1 MVTHTVTAPAQVC
14 SGVVKTQ
21 GIPMEGLKSVTQGLL
36 TATAYCLA
44 FQLSWH
50 CSLDQWYLPAG
61 LRIAALLLAPSRLL
75 PWVLMGDVA
84 ALLMIRVPA
93 ISSVGV
99 NPTWAYASPW
109 ILVPAIALVPI
120 AIRARYG
127 AVHRAGA
134 SLIPMLLV
142 TAVWGALCTL
152 GTNIMLD
159 GPSSAISGVKFAR
172 FAVGD
177 YLGMLMVVLPVLLWM
192 RRHDEETPS
201 RLTPHCALAV
211 LATAL
216 IFALAT
222 LPQSNVARL
231 GLMSL
236 LIVPAV
242 LLTWLHGWRG
252 AAIGVV
258 LANTALAFS
267 LRNTGVLGAYDSIG
281 FVVQVMLA
289 TTATGLF
296 VLGARISSTLAE
308 VRLRLRGEQQALD
321 TAKLSYL
328 WAERELREHV
338 IEYVDIEVQMNRLRR
353 DIESHLKS
361 RGQHEAA
368 MRMIR
373 TGSIQSKMLHE
384 YINALYPLE
393 IETHGLYHVFR
404 SPGFASSSHT
414 EIHPVMLRGNPM
426 QLSIGLQL
434 AVYRCTQQAIACLS
448 PARRHTIKARVGKLR
463 GLQGIAVS
471 IYGDKP
477 ESKPASRTA
486 LENTAE
492 LSSRVRSYGGTC
504 RRHHTSKISF
514 FVSEPTGTRSIFRYD
529 EPAVTTR
536 ECL

>member
-1 MVTHTVTAPAQVC
+1 
-14 SGVVKTQ
+14 
-21 GIPMEGLKSVTQGLL
+21 MEGLKSVTQGLL

-75 PWVLMGDVA
+75 PWILLGDVA

-426 QLSIGLQL
+426 QLSVGLQL
-434 AVYRCTQQAIACLS
+434 AVYRCTQQAIACLP

-477 ESKPASRTA
+477 ESKPASRTT

-504 RRHHTSKISF
+504 RRHHTGKISF

-536 ECL
+536 EYL

>member
-1 MVTHTVTAPAQVC
+1 
-14 SGVVKTQ
+14 
-21 GIPMEGLKSVTQGLL
+21 MEGLKSVTQGLL

-75 PWVLMGDVA
+75 PWILLGDVA

-127 AVHRAGA
+127 AVHSAGA

-211 LATAL
+211 LMTAL

-308 VRLRLRGEQQALD
+308 ARLRLRGEQQALD

-404 SPGFASSSHT
+404 SPGFASASHT
-414 EIHPVMLRGNPM
+414 EIHPMMLRGNPM
-426 QLSIGLQL
+426 KLSVGLQL
-434 AVYRCTQQAIACLS
+434 AVYRCTQQAIACLT
-448 PARRHTIKARVGKLR
+448 PARRHTIKARVGKLG
-463 GLQGIAVS
+463 GLQDIAIS

-477 ESKPASRTA
+477 QSKPASRTA

-504 RRHHTSKISF
+504 RRHHTGKISF
-514 FVSEPTGTRSIFRYD
+514 FVYEPTGTRSIFRYD

>member
-1 MVTHTVTAPAQVC
+1 
-14 SGVVKTQ
+14 
-21 GIPMEGLKSVTQGLL
+21 MEGLKIVTQGLL

-75 PWVLMGDVA
+75 PWILMGDVA

-177 YLGMLMVVLPVLLWM
+177 YLGMLMVVLPVLLWT

-308 VRLRLRGEQQALD
+308 VRLRLLGEQQALD

-426 QLSIGLQL
+426 QLSVGLQL
-434 AVYRCTQQAIACLS
+434 AVYRCTQQAIACLP

-477 ESKPASRTA
+477 QIKPASRAA